1 MWNFC
6 KGPQAFYAP
15 CSAHTLNLC
24 GVHAV
29 EVAPE
34 IKLFFGNVQKL
45 YNLFSGS
52 PSRWKILKDT
62 AGISLH
68 SLSQTRWSARIDA
81 IRPLVKNHNKML
93 EALSKL
99 QTELDLPGEAYSDS
113 EYLIEWMKSFE
124 YILMATFWFKAL
136 QCIDDVNKI
145 LQYADISI
153 AEEAKYL
160 ESLRTDVQTLRDSW
174 EKVLEEAKRVSS
186 ALGQT
191 TTLKE
196 KRSRKKTRRNPTEA
210 EEYVHPTEEDVFKV
224 SVFYKALDT
233 LLLQLSERFK
243 AVDKVAHLF
252 EFIVNTP
259 VSPSNEIVMEQAKRL
274 AESYPNDVIK
284 EDLEEELRHYAKFCQ
299 DLGVRVSAKK
309 NKAIALLNY
318 IFEKKIETLY
328 PQICICLRIFL
339 SIPVSVASGERSF
352 SKLALI
358 KNRLRSTMTQD
369 RIANLMVLSI
379 EHRLA
384 RCLDFEYLIDT
395 FAAEKARKKIF

>member
-1 MWNFC
+1 M
-6 KGPQAFYAP
+6 
-15 CSAHTLNLC
+15 
-24 GVHAV
+24 
-29 EVAPE
+29 
-34 IKLFFGNVQKL
+34 
-45 YNLFSGS
+45 
-52 PSRWKILKDT
+52 
-62 AGISLH
+62 
-68 SLSQTRWSARIDA
+68 
-81 IRPLVKNHNKML
+81 
-93 EALSKL
+93 
-99 QTELDLPGEAYSDS
+99 
-113 EYLIEWMKSFE
+113 
-124 YILMATFWFKAL
+124 
-136 QCIDDVNKI
+136 
-145 LQYADISI
+145 
-153 AEEAKYL
+153 
-160 ESLRTDVQTLRDSW
+160 
-174 EKVLEEAKRVSS
+174 LEEAKRVSS

-274 AESYPNDVIK
+274 AENYPNDVIK

-384 RCLDFEYLIDT
+384 RSLDFEYLIDT
-395 FAAEKARKKIF
+395 FAVEKARKKIF